1 MSINVRGPV
10 TKNVLTRP
18 LGLLQIRVGPSAVNI
33 ATNTPVLTS
42 LHSVGALASSKFTDA
57 REFYEFT
64 SGFPKTV
71 DAKECTS
78 IKTTLEGAVLE
89 FTPKLF
95 ALAAGIDIFAGVS
108 ATAVNGV
115 PVSTAGTID
124 GTKSIAV
131 NNSGGVISDEF
142 TVYFTGAAAGAILS
156 KTKGLVHTFSALD
169 AAMEPQN
176 ADASNNLYFSIPAS
190 FFTGTWA
197 SGDIFTFRT
206 TAYISGTDNYS
217 DDYAGSVALGVGGLP
232 AYVRIEAVQ
241 QYGYGHSYTVILPR
255 SQVISSVDVSQAET
269 EGNIPM
275 QFEGTRA
282 DSAVSGG
289 NAAWD
294 DYPTG
299 RLYWVNPNA

>member
-1 MSINVRGPV
+1 MSIRVRGPV
-10 TKNVLTRP
+10 TKDPMTRP
-18 LGLLQIRVGPSAVNI
+18 LGLLQIRVGPSALHI

-42 LHSVGALASSKFTDA
+42 ADSLGALASTKFTDT
-57 REFYEFT
+57 REYYEFT

-71 DAKECTS
+71 DLKECIS
-78 IKTTLEGAVLE
+78 IKTTLEGAVQE
-89 FTPKLF
+89 FTPQKF
-95 ALAAGIDIFAGVS
+95 ALAAGIDVFADVD

-131 NNSGGVISDEF
+131 NNNGGVISDEF
-142 TVYFTGAAAGAILS
+142 IVHFTGAAAGAILS

-197 SGDIFTFRT
+197 AGDVFIFRT

-217 DDYAGSVALGVGGLP
+217 DNYSGSIPLGVGGLP
-232 AYVRIEAVQ
+232 AYVRIEGVQ
-241 QYGYGHSYTVILPR
+241 DYGYGHSYTVILPR
-255 SQVISSVDVSQAET
+255 AQVISSVDVSQAET

-294 DYPTG
+294 DFPTG
-299 RLYWVNPNA
+299 RIWFSNPNA